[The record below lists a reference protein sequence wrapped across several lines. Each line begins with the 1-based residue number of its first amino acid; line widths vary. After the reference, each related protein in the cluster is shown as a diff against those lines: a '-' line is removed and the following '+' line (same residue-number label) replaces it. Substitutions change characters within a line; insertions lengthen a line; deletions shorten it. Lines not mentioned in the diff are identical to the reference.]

1 MTVSN
6 EEKLEK
12 VNELINNISTIGYRL
27 DELLNGFKIYNEN
40 KNTLDITFYESLSD
54 MFNKAINAMEEQMDH
69 FHKLFW
75 DLKDAL

>member
-12 VNELINNISTIGYRL
+12 VSELINNISTIGYRL

-54 MFNKAINAMEEQMDH
+54 MFNKAINAMGEQMDH
-69 FHKLFW
+69 FHKLFC

>member
-12 VNELINNISTIGYRL
+12 VSELINNISTIGYRL